1 MICCVGAGPGD
12 LGYLTQR
19 GRELIETA
27 DVVAGF
33 TAVVDLVRPLIRR
46 ECRIVTMGYQD
57 QVAML
62 QTVAALHREGAK
74 CVVVFMGDIH
84 FSGFQFLERIER
96 ACGHPVET
104 VAGISAAQILASRC
118 RVCFDETTFITFH
131 RRGDIAPFQEHLVH
145 ALQDQR
151 NVIVIPRPWDF
162 MPKMIAAFLLA
173 RGLAPGHPAEVWER
187 LTQNEAA
194 WSGTLADCRADFTD
208 MSIMLI
214 RTLHPMPSQLEPAG
228 MRSRAAGIA
237 QPVETRSR
245 AAGVAGIV
253 ADSQAEG
260 AATTQPESSS
270 DYDIVIAGHGS
281 RDPEG
286 IREFEHLVQ
295 LVRQRARG
303 RRVNHGFL
311 EFACPTIEEAIRA
324 RIAAGARR
332 VAVVPGVLLGATHA
346 KNDMPGEVL
355 ALQREFPQ
363 AKVHYGVPLQLHPL
377 VLKLMRE
384 RIVEAEARSQKLLK
398 RSESC
403 LVVVG
408 RGTTDPDANSDVS
421 KLARMLEEGLRFG
434 ASFVCY
440 AGTAKPLVA
449 DGLRLAV
456 RLGFTRVV
464 VAPFFLFTGILVKR
478 IYSAVT
484 DLAARHPE
492 IEFLK
497 CEYLGIHER
506 LADALLDRADESI
519 SGRTTAN
526 CSLCKYRVQIIGYEK
541 EVGAPQQGHHFRVS
555 EASSL
560 YHLPDSHM
568 SAPPAHGFN
577 HGRNAHVTNLQKQ
590 SEDASPTVPRYAEQ
604 SEDASPTGYAPHP
617 IELESLRIINAGRDW
632 SAIPEPEREILQRL
646 VHTSGD
652 FNIVDE
658 VFISPG
664 AVSAG
669 IRALSQRVPI
679 VTDVAMVQSGLRRSL
694 LDRFAIDT
702 VCTVHDEETNLM
714 AKAFGMTRSA
724 AGIRRAWMHF
734 GNRLILAIGD
744 APTAVEEAMQLV
756 NAHQWRPHLIIALP
770 VGFVGT
776 EQSKE
781 KLRHCVY
788 VPRITN
794 RGTRGGSPWA
804 AAVVNAMLIRLANQ
818 GVLI

>member
-1 MICCVGAGPGD
+1 
-12 LGYLTQR
+12 
-19 GRELIETA
+19 
-27 DVVAGF
+27 
-33 TAVVDLVRPLIRR
+33 
-46 ECRIVTMGYQD
+46 
-57 QVAML
+57 
-62 QTVAALHREGAK
+62 
-74 CVVVFMGDIH
+74 
-84 FSGFQFLERIER
+84 
-96 ACGHPVET
+96 
-104 VAGISAAQILASRC
+104 
-118 RVCFDETTFITFH
+118 
-131 RRGDIAPFQEHLVH
+131 VH
-145 ALQDQR
+145 ALQDDR

-162 MPKMIAAFLLA
+162 MPKTIAAFLLA
-173 RGLAPGHPAEVWER
+173 RGLAPGHPTEIWER

-194 WSGTLADCRADFTD
+194 WSGTLADCRGDFTD
-208 MSIMLI
+208 MSMMLI
-214 RTLHPMPSQLEPAG
+214 RTLHPMPSQLEPLG
-228 MRSRAAGIA
+228 MRSSASGFA
-237 QPVETRSR
+237 QPVETLSR
-245 AAGVAGIV
+245 ASGSAGTVANP
-253 ADSQAEG
+253 QPEG
-260 AATTQPESSS
+260 AAVPRSESAP

-286 IREFEHLVQ
+286 IREFERLVQ
-295 LVRQRARG
+295 LVRQRAGG

-311 EFACPTIEEAIRA
+311 EFASPTIGEAVRA
-324 RIAAGARR
+324 NIAAGARR
-332 VAVVPGVLLGATHA
+332 VAVVPGVLLAGTHA
-346 KNDMPGEVL
+346 KNDLPSEVL
-355 ALQREFPQ
+355 ALQQEFPQ

-384 RIVEAEARSQKLLK
+384 RIIEAEARSEKLLK

-421 KLARMLEEGLRFG
+421 KLARMLEEGLGFG

-449 DGLRLAV
+449 DGLKQAV
-456 RLGFTRVV
+456 RLGFARIV

-497 CEYLGIHER
+497 SEYLGIHER

-519 SGRTTAN
+519 TGRATAN

-541 EVGAPQQGHHFRVS
+541 EVGAPQQGHHYHVRGSSMGVPPVIPKDISTGVS
-555 EASSL
+555 PVIE
-560 YHLPDSHM
+560 DV
-568 SAPPAHGFN
+568 
-577 HGRNAHVTNLQKQ
+577 HGRDAHAT
-590 SEDASPTVPRYAEQ
+590 T
-604 SEDASPTGYAPHP
+604 PHP
-617 IELESLRIINAGRDW
+617 IELESFRIINAGRDW
-632 SAIPEPEREILQRL
+632 SAIPEPERNILQRL

-664 AVSAG
+664 AIPAG

-702 VCTVHDEETNLM
+702 VCTVHDEETNFM
-714 AKAFGMTRSA
+714 AEASGMTRSA
-724 AGIRRAWMHF
+724 AGIRRAWMRF
-734 GNRLILAIGD
+734 GNNVILAIGD
-744 APTAVEEAMQLV
+744 APTAVEEAVRLV
-756 NAHQWRPHLIIALP
+756 DAHQWRPHLIIALP

-781 KLRHCVY
+781 KLRRCVS

-818 GVLI
+818 GMRK